1 MAETKSELN
10 LQGFYPEEMT
20 ISQVTNNDD
29 SVLIEAHV
37 KSKEC
42 KCPKC
47 GAVSSHKHGTY
58 IRKVQDL
65 PILGK
70 TTWLSVHA
78 YEYQCDNPECDESTF
93 VEDLDG
99 FIRYYGRCTDRL
111 EQFLCILALE
121 TSCES
126 CAKIAKGV
134 GIKTSGDTVIR
145 MLIRRYESQPDTKCG
160 SVVGVDDFA
169 LKKGQS
175 YGTIIVDEETHK
187 PVALL
192 DGRDGNALRDWL
204 KKNKQVKTIT
214 RDRANAYTKAI
225 AEILPDCMQIADR
238 FHLYQNLSN
247 AIKKAL
253 QTEVPERIKVSV
265 EADDEGK
272 SAESEAVKT
281 PSEEDGGKKNRTDC
295 A

>member
-1 MAETKSELN
+1 MAETKSDLN

-20 ISQVTNNDD
+20 ISQVTNDND
-29 SVLIEAHV
+29 SVFIEASV
-37 KSKEC
+37 KSKDC

-47 GAVSSHKHGTY
+47 GLVSSHKHGTY

-70 TTWLSVHA
+70 TTWLNVHA
-78 YEYQCDNPECDESTF
+78 YEYQCDNPDCDVSTF

-99 FIRYYGRCTDRL
+99 FIRYYGRCTNRL
-111 EQFLCILALE
+111 EKFLCILALE

-126 CAKIAKGV
+126 CAKISKEL

-145 MLIRRYESQPDTKCG
+145 MLIRRYESQPEAKCG
-160 SVVGVDDFA
+160 SIVGVDDFA
-169 LKKGQS
+169 LKKGQN

-238 FHLYQNLSN
+238 FHLYQNLSD

-253 QTEVPERIKVSV
+253 QSEVPERVKVSM
-265 EADDEGK
+265 EANDESK
-272 SAESEAVKT
+272 SAESEAIKT
-281 PSEEDGGKKNRTDC
+281 PPEEDGGKKNRTGC